1 MRTYRKPLA
10 AALTAALAGASAA
23 CLFSGVRTR
32 QHETLVTREL
42 KGLSSDAEALR
53 LLAARRT
60 DEAQRV
66 LQARLR
72 RSVADLEQLTLV
84 DVQIDDPA
92 LVEGL
97 WSAYGYARSE
107 AMPQTAEQAA
117 RVLARLVAAP
127 AADGARTAAAAER

>member
-1 MRTYRKPLA
+1 MCTYRKPLSAALA
-10 AALTAALAGASAA
+10 AALVGASGA
-23 CLFSGVRTR
+23 CLFSGVHTR

-42 KGLSSDAEALR
+42 TGLSSDAEALR
-53 LLAARRT
+53 LLAARRP

-66 LQARLR
+66 LQARLQ

-84 DVQIDDPA
+84 DVQIDDPS

-107 AMPQTAEQAA
+107 AMAQTAEQAA

-127 AADGARTAAAAER
+127 AAGRSRTAAADR